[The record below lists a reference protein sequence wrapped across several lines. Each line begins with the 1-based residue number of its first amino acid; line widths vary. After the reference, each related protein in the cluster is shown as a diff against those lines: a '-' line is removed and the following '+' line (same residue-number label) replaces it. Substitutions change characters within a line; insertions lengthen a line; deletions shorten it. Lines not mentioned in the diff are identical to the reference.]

1 MQSRRQTL
9 AQLTGWVAFTLV
21 APRSALAHHGF
32 TGRYDDA
39 RPIYI
44 EGIVRSASFRRPHPL
59 IEMQV
64 DGDMRMP
71 TDLPRGEE
79 FADVIEVRDEDR
91 GRIIDVE
98 YPPVRLFFGLEG
110 RIAAGDRIATIVFQ
124 NCRSPHQLRGQ
135 WIRLSDGEAVVR
147 VGRMQTEDAGCS
159 N

>member
-9 AQLTGWVAFTLV
+9 ALLTGCAAFTLF

-39 RPIYI
+39 RPIYV

-64 DGDMRMP
+64 DY
-71 TDLPRGEE
+71 DLSTPAGLRQGQE
-79 FADVIEVRDEDR
+79 FADVVEVREEDR

-98 YPPVRLFFGLEG
+98 FPPVGLFFGLEG
-110 RIAAGDRIATIVFQ
+110 RIAAGDRIATIVFR
-124 NCRSPHQLRGQ
+124 NCRPPHQLRGQ
-135 WIRLSDGEAVVR
+135 WIRLPDGEAVVR
-147 VGRMQTEDAGCS
+147 RGRMQTEEAGCS
-159 N
+159 S